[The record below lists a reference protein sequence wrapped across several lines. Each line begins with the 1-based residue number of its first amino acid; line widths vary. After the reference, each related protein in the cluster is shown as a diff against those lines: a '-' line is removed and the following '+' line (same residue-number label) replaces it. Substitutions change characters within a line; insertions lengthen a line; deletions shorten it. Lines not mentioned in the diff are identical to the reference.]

1 MVDDENYIIIVRQG
15 QRLVVFG
22 KVSGLGVVIPPG
34 GKIIVALAWA
44 SINLDLDTTNLFKIR
59 SKNENLMK

>member
-1 MVDDENYIIIVRQG
+1 VVDDENYIIIVRQG